1 MNIEERNAKL
11 GEFFDE
17 CKAILI
23 SKGADY
29 NPTGVA
35 FDDLAEAAKDIG
47 RGPIQVLW
55 IYMSKHISAIRSFV
69 RKGDVASEP
78 IRGRLIDLSNYCAM
92 LAVLQDS
99 EKRKIVK

>member
-11 GEFFDE
+11 NEFFDE
-17 CKAILI
+17 CKTILI
-23 SKGADY
+23 SKGKDY
-29 NPTGVA
+29 NPTGIA
-35 FDDLAEAAKDIG
+35 FDDLNEVAKDIG

-55 IYMSKHISAIRSFV
+55 VYISKHISAVRTFV

-78 IRGRLIDLSNYCAM
+78 IRSRLIDIANYCSM

-99 EKRKIVK
+99 EKRKIIK